1 MPFIIDGHNLIA
13 ALPDLDLSDPDDE
26 RKLVE
31 MLQGFCSRTN
41 RRATVYFDRGVPGGE
56 PTIKSGRVDVRFVRL
71 PRTADDAIR
80 DHLLKLDKEAPNW
93 TIVSSDRE
101 VIDAAR
107 RADASVLHSD
117 AFGQMISTSTNTSVQ
132 SEKPMVVMSDQD
144 LAEWEKLFKD
154 RDQASS

>member
-31 MLQGFCSRTN
+31 ILRGFCSRTN

-80 DHLLKLDKEAPNW
+80 AHLLKLGKEAPNW

-101 VIDAAR
+101 VISAAR
-107 RADASVLHSD
+107 RAGTAVLHSD

-132 SEKPMVVMSDQD
+132 NEKPMGAMSDKD

>member
-13 ALPDLDLSDPDDE
+13 ALPDLNLSDPDDE

-31 MLQGFCSRTN
+31 KLQGFCSRTN

-56 PTIKSGRVDVRFVRL
+56 PTIKSGRVDVRFIRL

-80 DHLLKLDKEAPNW
+80 AHLLKLGKEAPNW

-101 VIDAAR
+101 VISAAR
-107 RADASVLHSD
+107 RAGTAVLHSD
-117 AFGQMISTSTNTSVQ
+117 AFGQMISTNTNTSVQ
-132 SEKPMVVMSDQD
+132 NDKPMVTMSDED
-144 LAEWEKLFKD
+144 IAEWEKIFKD

>member
-13 ALPDLDLSDPDDE
+13 ALPDLDLSDPEDE

-31 MLQGFCSRTN
+31 ILQGFCSRTN

-56 PTIKSGRVDVRFVRL
+56 P
-71 PRTADDAIR
+71 
-80 DHLLKLDKEAPNW
+80 EAPNW

-101 VIDAAR
+101 VIAAAR
-107 RADASVLHSD
+107 RANASVLHSD
-117 AFGQMISTSTNTSVQ
+117 AFGQMISTSTNTSTQ
-132 SEKPMVVMSDQD
+132 SEKPLVAMSDKD

>member
-56 PTIKSGRVDVRFVRL
+56 PTIKRGRVDVRFVRL

-80 DHLLKLDKEAPNW
+80 DHLLKLGKEAPNW

-101 VIDAAR
+101 VIAAAREADAA
-107 RADASVLHSD
+107 VLHSD

-132 SEKPMVVMSDQD
+132 NEKPIVTMSDED

>member
-31 MLQGFCSRTN
+31 ILQGFCSRTN
-41 RRATVYFDRGVPGGE
+41 RRATVYFDRGAPGGE
-56 PTIKSGRVDVRFVRL
+56 PTIKSGKVDVRFVRL

-80 DHLLKLDKEAPNW
+80 AHLLKLGKEAPNW
-93 TIVSSDRE
+93 TIVSSDHE
-101 VIDAAR
+101 IIAAAR
-107 RADASVLHSD
+107 NAGAAVLHSD

-132 SEKPMVVMSDQD
+132 NEKPMMTMSDED

-154 RDQASS
+154 RDQTSS